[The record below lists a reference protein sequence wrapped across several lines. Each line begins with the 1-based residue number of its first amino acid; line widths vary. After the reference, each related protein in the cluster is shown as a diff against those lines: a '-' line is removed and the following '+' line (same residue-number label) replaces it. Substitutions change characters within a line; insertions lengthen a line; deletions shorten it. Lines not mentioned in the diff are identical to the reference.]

1 MNTQY
6 KNVYPFK
13 RIVASIYD
21 GLLLLSVIF
30 VLGYLSIFISN
41 GLNWELP
48 EDPSQPIL
56 PGWYAL
62 LLISFSS
69 WSFFSLFWIRGNKT
83 LGMAVWKIEIYSV
96 EGNKITLTQT
106 FKRFFCN
113 LIIMLMLGIPLI
125 QIYFTKEKVAFNDL
139 VSGTRLRII

>member
-6 KNVYPFK
+6 KNVYPLK

-30 VLGYLSIFISN
+30 VLGYLSIYISN

-83 LGMAVWKIEIYSV
+83 LGMAVWKIEIYSI

-113 LIIMLMLGIPLI
+113 LIIVLMLGIPLL

>member
-6 KNVYPFK
+6 KNVYPLK

-30 VLGYLSIFISN
+30 ILGYLSIYISN

-83 LGMAVWKIEIYSV
+83 LGMAVWKIEIYSI

-113 LIIMLMLGIPLI
+113 LIIVLMLGIPLL

>member
-30 VLGYLSIFISN
+30 VLGYLSVFILN

-56 PGWYAL
+56 PGWYAV
-62 LLISFSS
+62 LLISISS
-69 WSFFSLFWIRGNKT
+69 WGFFSFFWIRGNKT
-83 LGMAVWKIEIYSV
+83 LGMAVWKIEIYS
-96 EGNKITLTQT
+96 ITGSKVTLFQA
-106 FKRFFCN
+106 FKRFCCN
-113 LIIMLMLGIPLI
+113 IIIVATLGIPLL
-125 QIYFTKEKVAFNDL
+125 QIYFTKENIAFNDII
-139 VSGTRLRII
+139 SKTRLRIN

>member
-30 VLGYLSIFISN
+30 VLGYLSIYISN

-113 LIIMLMLGIPLI
+113 LIIVLMLGIPLL

>member
-6 KNVYPFK
+6 KNVYPLK

-83 LGMAVWKIEIYSV
+83 LGMAVWKIEIYSI

-113 LIIMLMLGIPLI
+113 LIIVLMLGIPLL

>member
-6 KNVYPFK
+6 KNVYPLK

-30 VLGYLSIFISN
+30 ILGYLSIYISN

-83 LGMAVWKIEIYSV
+83 LGMAVWKIEIYSIEV
-96 EGNKITLTQT
+96 NKITLTQT

-113 LIIMLMLGIPLI
+113 LIIVLMLGIPLL

>member
-6 KNVYPFK
+6 KNVYPLK

-30 VLGYLSIFISN
+30 VLGYLSIYISN

-69 WSFFSLFWIRGNKT
+69 WGFFSLFWIRGNKT
-83 LGMAVWKIEIYSV
+83 LGMAVWKIEIYSI

-113 LIIMLMLGIPLI
+113 LIIVLMLGIPLL

>member
-6 KNVYPFK
+6 KNVYPLK

-21 GLLLLSVIF
+21 GLLLLSVFFI
-30 VLGYLSIFISN
+30 LGYLSIYISN

-83 LGMAVWKIEIYSV
+83 LGMAVWKIEIYSI

-113 LIIMLMLGIPLI
+113 LIIVLMLGIPLL

>member
-6 KNVYPFK
+6 KNVYPLK

-30 VLGYLSIFISN
+30 VLGYLSIYISN

-83 LGMAVWKIEIYSV
+83 LGMAVWKIEIYSI

-113 LIIMLMLGIPLI
+113 LIILLMLGIPLL

>member
-6 KNVYPFK
+6 KNVYPLK

-30 VLGYLSIFISN
+30 ILGYLSIYISN

-69 WSFFSLFWIRGNKT
+69 WSFFCLFWIRGNKT
-83 LGMAVWKIEIYSV
+83 LGMAVWKIEIYSI

-113 LIIMLMLGIPLI
+113 LIIVLMLGIPLL

>member
-6 KNVYPFK
+6 KNVYPLK

-30 VLGYLSIFISN
+30 ILGYLSICISN

-83 LGMAVWKIEIYSV
+83 LGMAVWKIEIYSI

-113 LIIMLMLGIPLI
+113 LIIVLMLGIPLLK
-125 QIYFTKEKVAFNDL
+125 IYFTKEKVAFNDL

>member
-6 KNVYPFK
+6 KNVYPLK

-30 VLGYLSIFISN
+30 VLGYLSIYISN

-83 LGMAVWKIEIYSV
+83 LGMAVWKIEIYSI

-113 LIIMLMLGIPLI
+113 LIIVLMLGIPLLK
-125 QIYFTKEKVAFNDL
+125 IYFTKEKVAFNDL